1 MKTKPIP
8 IALPH
13 DLLQQVDEVQALTGM
28 SKADIMRLCMRIG
41 LIDLKSA
48 EHDLPGIV
56 KRIADDAG
64 VSFSSFAEHR
74 TAANTPSKGGTLI
87 APLRITDT
95 ARIHSLN
102 EDATPYVTDDTHLDR
117 SISNLTAQVND
128 DLAQIRTKKTR
139 KA

>member
-13 DLLQQVDEVQALTGM
+13 DLLQQVDEVQQLTGM

-41 LIDLKSA
+41 LVDLRAA

-64 VSFSSFAEHR
+64 VSFTRYAHHQS
-74 TAANTPSKGGTLI
+74 AANTLLKGGTVIPSRAEYHTTKLNESPTSYVT
-87 APLRITDT
+87 ADLKPFTADQRLA
-95 ARIHSLN
+95 ARI
-102 EDATPYVTDDTHLDR
+102 AAR
-117 SISNLTAQVND
+117 S
-128 DLAQIRTKKTR
+128 
-139 KA
+139 